1 MNPVNDKYCMTQDML
16 LELFI
21 LIAKHPEQGI
31 SEDSLLVFTDEE
43 LYGTLIGLRRINDEE
58 QD

>member
-1 MNPVNDKYCMTQDML
+1 MTQDML